1 MYKREV
7 LKDMIFSFLLLMLLL
22 LLGACPLNPGASDT
36 AVVRFAIPKAATV
49 MDRYELTISGSRM
62 DTIEETYSGD
72 TTSIAITVKSGTGRQ
87 FELLLVVDSPVPA
100 GVSSYRGVATAD
112 LPPGATVNI
121 TISLQAYEYA
131 AGAAVA
137 LPKTGQATFYAAGD
151 DGELQKGVAWPS
163 PRFTDNGDGTVTD
176 NLTGLMWDQT
186 GNRFGV
192 RTWAQALSDANGLSL
207 AGYGDWRLPNVNELE
222 SLINAEV
229 GDSAAWLNLAAQGF
243 SNVQTGFSQYWS
255 STTYAAATGDALQV
269 TLGIGAVVNSWKAA
283 PPTLYVL
290 AVRAGDA
297 GGAVSL
303 PKTGQTISYATGDD
317 GDLEKGVAWPSPRF
331 KDNGDGTVTD
341 NLTGL
346 MWDQTGNRFATSN
359 WAGALSNANGL
370 SLAGHSDWRLP
381 NLKELRSLI
390 NNGQADSAT
399 WLNTQGISNVQTEY
413 YWSST
418 TYGPVTTSAR
428 VVWPIDGN
436 YDSYDKTSPLSLYY
450 VLAVRA
456 GQ

>member
-1 MYKREV
+1 MYKRKV

-36 AVVRFAIPKAATV
+36 AVARFAIPKAATV

-72 TTSIAITVKSGTGRQ
+72 TTSIAITVKSGMARQ

-137 LPKTGQATFYAAGD
+137 LPKTGQTTFYAAGD
-151 DGELQKGVAWPS
+151 DGDLEKGVAWPS

-186 GNRFGV
+186 GNRFGTS
-192 RTWAQALSDANGLSL
+192 TWAQALIDANGLPL
-207 AGYGDWRLPNVNELE
+207 AGYGDWRLPNVGELE
-222 SLINAEV
+222 SLINAEEA
-229 GDSAAWLNLAAQGF
+229 DPAAWLNTQGF
-243 SNVQTGFSQYWS
+243 SGVLSDFYWS
-255 STTYAAATGDALQV
+255 STTYAPNPFEARYVEMSNGNVEYDGKPF
-269 TLGIGAVVNSWKAA
+269 GI
-283 PPTLYVL
+283 
-290 AVRAGDA
+290 
-297 GGAVSL
+297 
-303 PKTGQTISYATGDD
+303 
-317 GDLEKGVAWPSPRF
+317 
-331 KDNGDGTVTD
+331 
-341 NLTGL
+341 
-346 MWDQTGNRFATSN
+346 
-359 WAGALSNANGL
+359 
-370 SLAGHSDWRLP
+370 
-381 NLKELRSLI
+381 
-390 NNGQADSAT
+390 
-399 WLNTQGISNVQTEY
+399 
-413 YWSST
+413 
-418 TYGPVTTSAR
+418 
-428 VVWPIDGN
+428 
-436 YDSYDKTSPLSLYY
+436 Y